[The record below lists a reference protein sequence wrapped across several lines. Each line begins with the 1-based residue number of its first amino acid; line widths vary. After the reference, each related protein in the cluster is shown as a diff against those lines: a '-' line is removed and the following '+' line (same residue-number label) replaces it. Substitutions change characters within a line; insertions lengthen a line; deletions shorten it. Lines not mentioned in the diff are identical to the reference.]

1 MRERSTASSSSTLEK
16 GDELERYLTRNI
28 RPDREAFPLAEYEHG
43 GGYQGLRRA
52 LSMSP
57 LQVQELVD
65 RSGLRG
71 RGGAGFPTG
80 KKWSFVPMGEKV
92 RGPKYYVVN
101 ADEMEP
107 GTMKDRLLLEGDPHQ
122 VVEGALIGAYAVQA
136 EVIYIYLR
144 WAYRLAGRRLRD
156 AIAEANEKGY
166 LVTKILG
173 SRFNAQMYLHESS
186 GRYICGEEDGLMDA
200 LEGRRPIPRP
210 KPPFPQTCG
219 LWGRPTV
226 VNNVETVSNL
236 PGILRHGDQWFKDL
250 SLSDDGGTKIY
261 GVSGRVKR
269 PGTWELPL
277 GTSAREVIFEHAGG
291 MADGARLRAFLPGGG
306 STDFLTE
313 EQLDVQMDYASVAA
327 AGSRLGTGTIV
338 VLDDRT
344 CPVSVLI
351 SLERFFARESCGWCT
366 PCREGLPWV
375 LSLLEELEEGN
386 GREETLELLEFHCRT
401 IKPGVTF
408 CSLAPGAMEPL
419 ESALKYFRED
429 MLRHVRERRC
439 PWR

>member
-1 MRERSTASSSSTLEK
+1 VEPH
-16 GDELERYLTRNI
+16 LTRNI
-28 RPDREAFPLAEYEHG
+28 RPNREAFSIEAYERG
-43 GGYQGLRRA
+43 EGYQGLRTA

-57 LQVQELVD
+57 KEVQELV
-65 RSGLRG
+65 SQSTLRG

-80 KKWSFVPMGEKV
+80 QKWSFVPMGDKA
-92 RGPKYYVVN
+92 RGPKYFIVN

-122 VVEGALIGAYAVQA
+122 VVEGAIIAAYAIEA

-144 WAYRLAGRRLRD
+144 WAYRLAAVRLET
-156 AIAEANEKGY
+156 AIAEAYRRGY
-166 LVTKILG
+166 LGRGVMG
-173 SRFNAQMYLHESS
+173 SSYNVELYLHESS

-219 LWGRPTV
+219 LWGNPTV
-226 VNNVETVSNL
+226 VNNTETVSNL
-236 PGILRHGDQWFKDL
+236 PGILRNGAGWFKGL
-250 SLSDDGGTKIY
+250 SLSSDGGSKIY

-277 GTSAREVIFEHAGG
+277 GTTAREVIFEHAGG
-291 MADGARLRAFLPGGG
+291 MVDGARLRAFLPGGG

-313 EQLDVQMDYASVAA
+313 DHLEVKLDYESVAA

-338 VLDDRT
+338 VLDDSV
-344 CPVSVLI
+344 CPVGVLI
-351 SLERFFARESCGWCT
+351 SLERFFLRESCGWCT
-366 PCREGLPWV
+366 PCREGLPWIV
-375 LSLLEELEEGN
+375 ALLEELEQGEGS
-386 GREETLELLEFHCRT
+386 EESLELLEFHCRT
-401 IKPGVTF
+401 IKPGLTF
-408 CSLAPGAMEPL
+408 CPLAPGAMEPL
-419 ESALKYFRED
+419 ASALKYFRQD
-429 MLRHVRERRC
+429 MLRHVREKRC

>member
-1 MRERSTASSSSTLEK
+1 V
-16 GDELERYLTRNI
+16 ELHLTRNI
-28 RPDREAFPLAEYEHG
+28 RPNREAFSIEDYERG
-43 GGYQGLRRA
+43 DGYQGLRRA

-57 LQVQELVD
+57 KEVQELV
-65 RSGLRG
+65 SQSTLRG

-80 KKWSFVPMGEKV
+80 QKWSFVPMGEKA
-92 RGPKYYVVN
+92 RGPKYYIVN

-122 VVEGALIGAYAVQA
+122 VVEGAIIGAYAIEA

-144 WAYRLAGRRLRD
+144 WAYRLAAVRLET
-156 AIAEANEKGY
+156 AIAEAYRRGY
-166 LVTKILG
+166 LGRGVMG
-173 SRFNAQMYLHESS
+173 SSYNVELYLHESS

-219 LWGRPTV
+219 LWGNPTV
-226 VNNVETVSNL
+226 VNNTETVSNL
-236 PGILRHGDQWFKDL
+236 PGILRNGAEWFKGL
-250 SLSDDGGTKIY
+250 SLSSDGGSKIY

-277 GTSAREVIFEHAGG
+277 GTTAREVIFEHAGG
-291 MADGARLRAFLPGGG
+291 MVDGARLRAFLPGGG

-313 EQLDVQMDYASVAA
+313 DHLEVKLDYESVAA

-338 VLDDRT
+338 ILDDSV
-344 CPVSVLI
+344 CPVGVLI
-351 SLERFFARESCGWCT
+351 SLERFFVRESCGWCT
-366 PCREGLPWV
+366 PCREGLPWI
-375 LSLLEELEEGN
+375 LALLEELEQ
-386 GREETLELLEFHCRT
+386 GRGSEESLELLEFHCRT
-401 IKPGVTF
+401 IKPGLTF
-408 CSLAPGAMEPL
+408 CPLAPGAMEPL
-419 ESALKYFRED
+419 ASALKYFRQD
-429 MLRHVRERRC
+429 MLRHVREKRC

>member
-1 MRERSTASSSSTLEK
+1 MEPH
-16 GDELERYLTRNI
+16 LTRNI
-28 RPDREAFPLAEYEHG
+28 RPNREAFSLEAYERG
-43 GGYQGLRRA
+43 EGYQGLRRA

-57 LQVQELVD
+57 KEVQELV
-65 RSGLRG
+65 SQSTLRG

-80 KKWSFVPMGEKV
+80 QKWSFVPMGGKA
-92 RGPKYYVVN
+92 RGPKYYIVN

-122 VVEGALIGAYAVQA
+122 VVEGAIIGAYAIEA

-144 WAYRLAGRRLRD
+144 WAYRLAAVRLET
-156 AIAEANEKGY
+156 AIAEAYRRGY
-166 LVTKILG
+166 LGRGVMG
-173 SRFNAQMYLHESS
+173 SSYNVELYLHESS

-219 LWGRPTV
+219 LWGNPTV
-226 VNNVETVSNL
+226 VNNTETVSNL
-236 PGILRHGDQWFKDL
+236 PGILRNGAEWFKGL
-250 SLSDDGGTKIY
+250 SLSSDGGSKIY

-277 GTSAREVIFEHAGG
+277 GTTAREVIFEHAGG
-291 MADGARLRAFLPGGG
+291 MVDGAHLRAFLPGGG

-313 EQLDVQMDYASVAA
+313 DHLEVKLDYESVAA

-338 VLDDRT
+338 VLDDSV
-344 CPVSVLI
+344 CPVGVLI
-351 SLERFFARESCGWCT
+351 SLERFFLRESCGWCT
-366 PCREGLPWV
+366 PCREGLPWIV
-375 LSLLEELEEGN
+375 ALLEELEQGEGN
-386 GREETLELLEFHCRT
+386 EESLELLEFHCRT
-401 IKPGVTF
+401 IKPGLTF
-408 CSLAPGAMEPL
+408 CPLAPGAMEPL
-419 ESALKYFRED
+419 ASALKYFRQD
-429 MLRHVRERRC
+429 MLRHVREKRC

>member
-1 MRERSTASSSSTLEK
+1 VEPH
-16 GDELERYLTRNI
+16 LTRNI
-28 RPDREAFPLAEYEHG
+28 RPNREAFSLEAYERG
-43 GGYQGLRRA
+43 EGYQGLRRA

-57 LQVQELVD
+57 KEVQELV
-65 RSGLRG
+65 SQSTLRG

-80 KKWSFVPMGEKV
+80 QKWSFVPMGDKA
-92 RGPKYYVVN
+92 RGPKYYIVN

-122 VVEGALIGAYAVQA
+122 VVEGAIIGAYAIEA

-144 WAYRLAGRRLRD
+144 WAYRLAAVRLET
-156 AIAEANEKGY
+156 AIAEAYRRGY
-166 LVTKILG
+166 LGRGVMG
-173 SRFNAQMYLHESS
+173 SSYNVELYLHESS

-219 LWGRPTV
+219 LWGNPTV
-226 VNNVETVSNL
+226 VNNTETVSNL
-236 PGILRHGDQWFKDL
+236 PGILRNGAEWFKGL
-250 SLSDDGGTKIY
+250 SLSSDGGSKIY

-277 GTSAREVIFEHAGG
+277 GTTAREVIFEHAGG

-313 EQLDVQMDYASVAA
+313 DHLGVKLDYESVAA

-338 VLDDRT
+338 VLDDSV
-344 CPVSVLI
+344 CPVGVLI
-351 SLERFFARESCGWCT
+351 SLERFFLRESCGWCT
-366 PCREGLPWV
+366 PCREGLPWIV
-375 LSLLEELEEGN
+375 ALLEELEQGEGN
-386 GREETLELLEFHCRT
+386 EESLELLEFHCRT
-401 IKPGVTF
+401 IKPGLTF
-408 CSLAPGAMEPL
+408 CPLAPGAMEPL
-419 ESALKYFRED
+419 ASALKYFRQD
-429 MLRHVRERRC
+429 MLRHVREKRC

>member
-1 MRERSTASSSSTLEK
+1 MERH
-16 GDELERYLTRNI
+16 LTRNI
-28 RPDREAFPLAEYEHG
+28 RPNREAFPLAEYERT
-43 GGYQGLRRA
+43 GGYEGLRKA
-52 LSMSP
+52 LAMSP
-57 LQVQELVD
+57 QDVQELVTS
-65 RSGLRG
+65 SGLRG

-80 KKWSFVPMGEKV
+80 QKWSFVPMGESA
-92 RGPKYYVVN
+92 RGPKYYIVN

-122 VVEGALIGAYAVQA
+122 VVEGAIIGAYAIEA
-136 EVIYIYLR
+136 EVVYIYLR
-144 WAYRLAGRRLRD
+144 WAYRLAGRRLQE
-156 AIAEANEKGY
+156 AIDEASWRGY
-166 LVTKILG
+166 LGTDILG
-173 SRFNAQMYLHESS
+173 SGFNVHVYVHQSS

-236 PGILRHGDQWFKDL
+236 PGILRRGAQWFKDL
-250 SLSDDGGTKIY
+250 SLSEDGGTKIY

-269 PGTWELPL
+269 PGIFELPL
-277 GTSAREVIFEHAGG
+277 GTTARELIFEQAGG

-306 STDFLTE
+306 STDFLIDE
-313 EQLDVQMDYASVAA
+313 HLDVKLDYASVAA

-338 VLDDRT
+338 VVDDGI

-351 SLERFFARESCGWCT
+351 SLERFFMRESCGWCT
-366 PCREGLPWV
+366 PCREGLPWI
-375 LSLLEELEEGN
+375 LALLEELEEGR
-386 GREETLELLEFHCRT
+386 GREESLELLEFHCRT
-401 IKPGVTF
+401 IKPGLTF
-408 CSLAPGAMEPL
+408 CPLAPGAMEPL
-419 ESALKYFRED
+419 ASALKYFRED
-429 MLRHVRERRC
+429 LLRHVREKRC

>member
-1 MRERSTASSSSTLEK
+1 VEPH
-16 GDELERYLTRNI
+16 LTRNI
-28 RPDREAFPLAEYEHG
+28 RPNREAFSLEAYERG
-43 GGYQGLRRA
+43 EGYQGLRRA

-57 LQVQELVD
+57 KEVQELV
-65 RSGLRG
+65 SQSTLRG

-80 KKWSFVPMGEKV
+80 QKWSFVPMGGKA
-92 RGPKYYVVN
+92 RGPKYYIVN

-122 VVEGALIGAYAVQA
+122 VVEGAIIGAYAIEA

-144 WAYRLAGRRLRD
+144 WAYRLAAVRLET
-156 AIAEANEKGY
+156 AIAEAYRRGY
-166 LVTKILG
+166 LGRGVMG
-173 SRFNAQMYLHESS
+173 SSYNVELYLHESS

-219 LWGRPTV
+219 LWGNPTV
-226 VNNVETVSNL
+226 VNNTETVSNL
-236 PGILRHGDQWFKDL
+236 PGILRNGAEWFKGL
-250 SLSDDGGTKIY
+250 SLSSDGGSKIY

-277 GTSAREVIFEHAGG
+277 GTTAREVIFEHAGG
-291 MADGARLRAFLPGGG
+291 MVDGARLRAFLPGGG

-313 EQLDVQMDYASVAA
+313 DHLEVKLDYESVAA

-338 VLDDRT
+338 VLDDSV
-344 CPVSVLI
+344 CPVGVLI
-351 SLERFFARESCGWCT
+351 SLERFFLRESCGWCT
-366 PCREGLPWV
+366 PCREGLPWIV
-375 LSLLEELEEGN
+375 ALLEELEQGEGS
-386 GREETLELLEFHCRT
+386 EESLELLEFHCRT
-401 IKPGVTF
+401 IKPGLTF
-408 CSLAPGAMEPL
+408 CPLAPGAMEPL
-419 ESALKYFRED
+419 ASALKYFRQD
-429 MLRHVRERRC
+429 MLRHVREKRC

>member
-1 MRERSTASSSSTLEK
+1 MEPH
-16 GDELERYLTRNI
+16 LTRNI
-28 RPDREAFPLAEYEHG
+28 RPNREAFSLEAYERG
-43 GGYQGLRRA
+43 EGYQGLRRA

-57 LQVQELVD
+57 KEVQELV
-65 RSGLRG
+65 SQSTLRG

-80 KKWSFVPMGEKV
+80 QKWSFVPMGDKA
-92 RGPKYYVVN
+92 RGPKYYIVN

-122 VVEGALIGAYAVQA
+122 VVEGAIIGAYAIEA

-144 WAYRLAGRRLRD
+144 WAYRLAAVRLET
-156 AIAEANEKGY
+156 AIAEAYRRGY
-166 LVTKILG
+166 LGRGVMG
-173 SRFNAQMYLHESS
+173 SSYNVELYLHESS

-219 LWGRPTV
+219 LWGNPTV
-226 VNNVETVSNL
+226 VNNTETVSNL
-236 PGILRHGDQWFKDL
+236 PGILRNGAEWFKGL
-250 SLSDDGGTKIY
+250 SLSSDGGSKIY

-277 GTSAREVIFEHAGG
+277 GTTAREVIFEHAGG

-313 EQLDVQMDYASVAA
+313 DHLEVKLDYESVAA

-338 VLDDRT
+338 VLDDSV
-344 CPVSVLI
+344 CPVGVLI
-351 SLERFFARESCGWCT
+351 SLERFFLRESCGWCT
-366 PCREGLPWV
+366 PCREGLPWIV
-375 LSLLEELEEGN
+375 ALLEELEQGEGN
-386 GREETLELLEFHCRT
+386 EESLELLEFHCRT
-401 IKPGVTF
+401 IKPGLTF
-408 CSLAPGAMEPL
+408 CPLAPGAMEPL
-419 ESALKYFRED
+419 ASALKYFRQD
-429 MLRHVRERRC
+429 MLRHVREKRC

>member
-1 MRERSTASSSSTLEK
+1 VERH
-16 GDELERYLTRNI
+16 LTRNI
-28 RPDREAFPLAEYEHG
+28 RPNREAFSLAEYERT
-43 GGYQGLRRA
+43 GGYQGLRKA
-52 LSMSP
+52 LAMSP
-57 LQVQELVD
+57 QDVRELVTS
-65 RSGLRG
+65 SGLRG

-80 KKWSFVPMGEKV
+80 QKWSFVPMGESA

-122 VVEGALIGAYAVQA
+122 VVEGAMIGAYAIEA
-136 EVIYIYLR
+136 EVVYIYLR
-144 WAYRLAGRRLRD
+144 WAYRLAGRRLQE
-156 AIAEANEKGY
+156 AIDEASRRGY
-166 LVTKILG
+166 LGTDILG
-173 SRFNAQMYLHESS
+173 SGFDVQVYVHQSS

-236 PGILRHGDQWFKDL
+236 PGILRQGAQWFKDL
-250 SLSDDGGTKIY
+250 SLSEDGGTKIY

-269 PGTWELPL
+269 PGIFELPL
-277 GTSAREVIFEHAGG
+277 GTTARELIFEQAGG

-306 STDFLTE
+306 STDFLIDE
-313 EQLDVQMDYASVAA
+313 HLDVKLDYGSVAA

-338 VLDDRT
+338 VVDDGI
-344 CPVSVLI
+344 CLVGVLI
-351 SLERFFARESCGWCT
+351 SLERFFTRESCGWCT

-375 LSLLEELEEGN
+375 LALLEELEEGR
-386 GREETLELLEFHCRT
+386 GREESLELLEFHCRT
-401 IKPGVTF
+401 IKPGLTF
-408 CSLAPGAMEPL
+408 CPLAPGAMEPL
-419 ESALKYFRED
+419 ASALKYFRED
-429 MLRHVRERRC
+429 LLRHVREKRC

>member
-1 MRERSTASSSSTLEK
+1 VEPH
-16 GDELERYLTRNI
+16 LTRNI
-28 RPDREAFPLAEYEHG
+28 RPNREAFSLEAYERG
-43 GGYQGLRRA
+43 EGYQGLRRA

-57 LQVQELVD
+57 KEVQELV
-65 RSGLRG
+65 SQSTLRG

-80 KKWSFVPMGEKV
+80 QKWSFVPMGDKA
-92 RGPKYYVVN
+92 RGPKYYIVN

-122 VVEGALIGAYAVQA
+122 VVEGAIIGAYAIEA

-144 WAYRLAGRRLRD
+144 WAYRLAAVRLET
-156 AIAEANEKGY
+156 AIAEAYRRGY
-166 LVTKILG
+166 LGRGVMG
-173 SRFNAQMYLHESS
+173 SSYNVELYLHESS

-219 LWGRPTV
+219 LWGNPTV
-226 VNNVETVSNL
+226 VNNTETVSNL
-236 PGILRHGDQWFKDL
+236 PGILRNGAEWFKGL
-250 SLSDDGGTKIY
+250 SLSSDGGSKIY

-277 GTSAREVIFEHAGG
+277 GTTAREVIFEHAGG
-291 MADGARLRAFLPGGG
+291 MVDGARLRAFLPGGG

-313 EQLDVQMDYASVAA
+313 DHLEVKLDYESVAA

-338 VLDDRT
+338 VLDDSV
-344 CPVSVLI
+344 CPVGVLI
-351 SLERFFARESCGWCT
+351 SLERFFLRESCGWCT
-366 PCREGLPWV
+366 PCREGLPWIV
-375 LSLLEELEEGN
+375 ALLEELEQGEGN
-386 GREETLELLEFHCRT
+386 EESLELLEFHCRT
-401 IKPGVTF
+401 IKPGLTF
-408 CSLAPGAMEPL
+408 CPLAPGAMEPL
-419 ESALKYFRED
+419 ASALKYFRQD
-429 MLRHVRERRC
+429 MLRHVREKRC

>member
-1 MRERSTASSSSTLEK
+1 MEPH
-16 GDELERYLTRNI
+16 LTRNI
-28 RPDREAFPLAEYEHG
+28 RPNREAFSIEAYERG
-43 GGYQGLRRA
+43 DGYQGLRRA

-57 LQVQELVD
+57 KEVQELV
-65 RSGLRG
+65 SQSTLRG

-80 KKWSFVPMGEKV
+80 QKWSFVPMGEKA
-92 RGPKYYVVN
+92 RGPKYYIVN

-122 VVEGALIGAYAVQA
+122 VVEGAIIGAYAIEA

-144 WAYRLAGRRLRD
+144 WAYRLAAVRLET
-156 AIAEANEKGY
+156 AIAEAYRRGY
-166 LVTKILG
+166 LGRGVMG
-173 SRFNAQMYLHESS
+173 SSYNVELYLHESS

-219 LWGRPTV
+219 LWGNPTV
-226 VNNVETVSNL
+226 VNNTETVSNL
-236 PGILRHGDQWFKDL
+236 PGILRNGAGWFKGL
-250 SLSDDGGTKIY
+250 SLSSDGGSKIY

-277 GTSAREVIFEHAGG
+277 GTTAREVIFEHAGG
-291 MADGARLRAFLPGGG
+291 MVDGARLRAFLPGGG

-313 EQLDVQMDYASVAA
+313 DHLEVKLDYESVAA

-338 VLDDRT
+338 VLDDSV
-344 CPVSVLI
+344 CPVGVLI
-351 SLERFFARESCGWCT
+351 SLERFFVRESCGWCT
-366 PCREGLPWV
+366 PCREGLPWI
-375 LSLLEELEEGN
+375 LALLEELEQ
-386 GREETLELLEFHCRT
+386 GRGSEESLELLEFHCRT
-401 IKPGVTF
+401 IKPGLTF
-408 CSLAPGAMEPL
+408 CPLAPGAMEPL
-419 ESALKYFRED
+419 ASALKYFRQD
-429 MLRHVRERRC
+429 MLRHVREKRC

>member
-1 MRERSTASSSSTLEK
+1 VEPH
-16 GDELERYLTRNI
+16 LTRNI
-28 RPDREAFPLAEYEHG
+28 RPNREAFSLEAYERG
-43 GGYQGLRRA
+43 EGYQGLRRA

-57 LQVQELVD
+57 KEVQELV
-65 RSGLRG
+65 SQSTLRG

-80 KKWSFVPMGEKV
+80 QKWSFVPMGDKA
-92 RGPKYYVVN
+92 RGPKYYIVN

-122 VVEGALIGAYAVQA
+122 VVEGAIIGAYAIEA

-144 WAYRLAGRRLRD
+144 WAYRLAAVRLET
-156 AIAEANEKGY
+156 AIAEAYRRGY
-166 LVTKILG
+166 LGRGVMG
-173 SRFNAQMYLHESS
+173 SSYNVELYLHESS

-219 LWGRPTV
+219 LWGNPTV
-226 VNNVETVSNL
+226 VNNTETVSNL
-236 PGILRHGDQWFKDL
+236 PGILRNGAEWFKGL
-250 SLSDDGGTKIY
+250 SLSSDGGSKIY

-277 GTSAREVIFEHAGG
+277 GTTAREVIFEHAGG

-313 EQLDVQMDYASVAA
+313 DHLEVKLDYESVAA

-338 VLDDRT
+338 VLDDSV
-344 CPVSVLI
+344 CPVGVLI
-351 SLERFFARESCGWCT
+351 SLERFFLRESCGWCT
-366 PCREGLPWV
+366 PCREGLPWIV
-375 LSLLEELEEGN
+375 ALLEELEQGEGN
-386 GREETLELLEFHCRT
+386 EESLELLEFHCRT
-401 IKPGVTF
+401 IKPGLTF
-408 CSLAPGAMEPL
+408 CPLAPGAMEPL
-419 ESALKYFRED
+419 ASALKYFRQD
-429 MLRHVRERRC
+429 MLRHVREKRC